1 MWIIAEAVAELKQKN
16 LKRVLVAVA
25 VLGIVLITVGFVVMR
40 SGTERTKQQRIPFST
55 FSFSGS
61 TTLVSGVSYY
71 DGGAQQFHINAGAAV
86 EVLDVQPPAGF
97 NGSLTNVYFAVW
109 ESAPQSGSSPDELIR
124 TSTLPATYAVK
135 SGSWYFQL
143 LSHEPLQNLASGSFW
158 TGDFVYSYKFAEDI
172 GLLISGG
179 AILASGIIVAVLAIY
194 GLVRISKR
202 GLARRSARYPKVKNN
217 KAYG

>member
-1 MWIIAEAVAELKQKN
+1 LKQKN

-25 VLGIVLITVGFVVMR
+25 VLGIVLIIVGFVVMQ
-40 SGTERTKQQRIPFST
+40 SGTEHTNQQRIPFST

-61 TTLVSGVSYY
+61 TTLVSGVYY
-71 DGGAQQFHINAGAAV
+71 YVGGAQQFHINAGAAV
-86 EVLDVQPPAGF
+86 EVLDIQPPAGF

-124 TSTLPATYAVK
+124 ASTLPATYVVK

-143 LSHEPLQNLASGSFW
+143 LSDESLQNLASGSFW
-158 TGDFVYSYKFAEDI
+158 TGDFVYSYKFVEDI

-179 AILASGIIVAVLAIY
+179 AILASGIIVAILALY

-202 GLARRSARYPKVKNN
+202 RLARRA
-217 KAYG
+217 